1 MAIERKHFQKGFTKF
16 PSWTCPTCQTSV
28 LKPMEGKQQVI
39 ETGPSKAAKNHE
51 AYQFDWIVERF
62 IDLLRCEN
70 TSCGQVAAISGETSH
85 YLATYDDNPFEEPEY
100 DLIQSFIPVAIIP
113 APAIFTIPIKIPDE
127 LARQLHKAFS
137 LFWMDLEACAGRIR
151 VCIELLMDDLKV
163 STHGTDKKTGP
174 KFKLSLHARI
184 EKYGETNKES
194 AALLLAVKWIGNQGS
209 HVSLDELER
218 DDLLDVFEIVEFV
231 LEENYVGNRKRL
243 VAKASAINKAKGK
256 PKL

>member
-39 ETGPSKAAKNHE
+39 ETGPSKAAFNHE
-51 AYQFDWIVERF
+51 AWDPDWIVERF

-70 TSCGQVAAISGETSH
+70 PSCGQIVAVSGKTSH
-85 YLATYDDNPFEEPEY
+85 YRAMYNDNPFEEPEY
-100 DLIQSFIPVAIIP
+100 DLIQTFIPKTIVP
-113 APAIFTIPIKIPDE
+113 APSIFSIPLKTPEE
-127 LARQLHKAFS
+127 LTRQLHKAFS
-137 LFWMDLEACAGRIR
+137 LFWMDLEASAGRIR

-163 STHGTDKKTGP
+163 STHGTDKVTGIE
-174 KFKLSLHARI
+174 FELSLHARI
-184 EKYGETNKES
+184 EKYGKTDKQS

-243 VAKASAINKAKGK
+243 VAKASAINRAKGK